1 MLTYA
6 AAAEGP
12 KESRALP
19 TRAAKASGVGGFNVV
34 GRRVEVWWD
43 GERQWFAGET
53 VCVVNY
59 IHIYLRL
66 VNYVHMYIVLRHLLA
81 GETVCVVN

>member
-1 MLTYA
+1 MYA
-6 AAAEGP
+6 AAVEGP

-19 TRAAKASGVGGFNVV
+19 KRAAKASGVGGFNVV

-53 VCVVNY
+53 FVW
-59 IHIYLRL
+59 
-66 VNYVHMYIVLRHLLA
+66 
-81 GETVCVVN
+81 